1 MEFGGPVSPDGRW
14 LAYWG
19 NESGRAEAYVQ
30 PFPDPG
36 IRYQVT
42 KGGGYPVR
50 WLAGGGQL
58 VFWSKSSPT
67 ALQVAD
73 VIPGDEFRLGPE
85 RTFGILPRGQLT
97 TRITSDGKR
106 ILSLVPA
113 GKPVPNS
120 ITVVLNWAEELE
132 KN

>member
-1 MEFGGPVSPDGRW
+1 MEYGGKVSPDGRW

-42 KGGGYPVR
+42 KGGGVPGR
-50 WLAGGGQL
+50 WLAGGSQL
-58 VFWSKSSPT
+58 AFWSKSSPT
-67 ALQVAD
+67 TVQVAD
-73 VIPGDEFRLGPE
+73 VIPGDEFRLGPA
-85 RTFGILPRGQLT
+85 RRLFVLPRDQIETEL
-97 TRITSDGKR
+97 TSDAKR
-106 ILSLVPA
+106 ILTLVPA
-113 GKPVPNS
+113 GEPAPNS
-120 ITVVLNWAEELE
+120 ITVVLEWAEELE